1 MNIRLLELKD
11 TINTLNFL
19 FNETNNYSDSSYS
32 DSYYSDSSY
41 SDSYYSDSCRE
52 GRDWCY
58 FTLLSTV

>member
-52 GRDWCY
+52 GRD
-58 FTLLSTV
+58 